1 MSITRTTVL
10 QSTDPSLFSDFL
22 SQEEKEY
29 LYSFPGRTVTFD
41 QSEDGLSY
49 TITTIFDSQELL
61 DQFESDDRVSEI
73 ISRWTQY
80 YNENGVTITITTT
93 TI

>member
-49 TITTIFDSQELL
+49 TITTIFDSQEEL
-61 DQFESDDRVSEI
+61 DRYESDVRVSEI
-73 ISRWTQY
+73 TRQWVQY
-80 YNENGVTITITTT
+80 YNENGVTVTT
-93 TI
+93 